1 MAGQTTHSHL
11 QPRAQPRASDH
22 ETLEEERR
30 RPRCGKRRS
39 GWRGRR
45 KGRWRTRMS
54 RQSHFTRMCYEEECG
69 RCGKT
74 TWGGCGDHVTAV
86 YRRIPEAQRC
96 LCRDWPGVSL
106 VALQATPPPTPLPS
120 DSKYHPLSACACT
133 IQ

>member
-1 MAGQTTHSHL
+1 MPTEWSKKCRTGD
-11 QPRAQPRASDH
+11 RDNV
-22 ETLEEERR
+22 E
-30 RPRCGKRRS
+30 
-39 GWRGRR
+39 WVD
-45 KGRWRTRMS
+45 KGS
-54 RQSHFTRMCYEEECG
+54 QSHFTRMCYEEECG

-74 TWGGCGDHVTAV
+74 TWGGCGDHVAAV

-106 VALQATPPPTPLPS
+106 VDLKTTPPPTPLPS